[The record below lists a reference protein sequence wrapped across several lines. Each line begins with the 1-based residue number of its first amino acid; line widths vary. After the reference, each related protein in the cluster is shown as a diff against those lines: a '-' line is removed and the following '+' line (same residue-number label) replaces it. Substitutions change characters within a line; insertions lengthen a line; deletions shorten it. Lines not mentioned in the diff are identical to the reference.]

1 MDVVPVF
8 EDFWT
13 RKPFAADID
22 AEGRIY
28 ARGSQDMKCVG
39 MQYLAAIRSF
49 KKNNLQFN
57 RTIHVVFVPEEEIG
71 GVHGMREF
79 VHTKAFKE

>member
-1 MDVVPVF
+1 
-8 EDFWT
+8 
-13 RKPFAADID
+13 
-22 AEGRIY
+22 
-28 ARGSQDMKCVG
+28 

-49 KKNNLQFN
+49 RKNNIQFN

-79 VHTKAFKE
+79 VHTDAFKKLNAGFSLDEGKFLDLCSILKFYLYI

>member
-1 MDVVPVF
+1 
-8 EDFWT
+8 
-13 RKPFAADID
+13 
-22 AEGRIY
+22 
-28 ARGSQDMKCVG
+28 

-49 KKNNLQFN
+49 KRKNEQFN

-79 VHTKAFKE
+79 VHTDAFRSLNAGFSLDEG